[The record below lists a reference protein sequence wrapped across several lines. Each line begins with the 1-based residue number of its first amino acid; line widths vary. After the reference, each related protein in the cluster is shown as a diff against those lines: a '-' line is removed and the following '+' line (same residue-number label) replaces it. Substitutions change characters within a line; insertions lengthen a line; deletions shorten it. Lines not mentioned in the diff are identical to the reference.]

1 MSSLN
6 ALTVAVDVASRKR
19 DAARRVLQ
27 DALAAQ
33 QAARAQLDQLED
45 YARETESRWGVKADT
60 AMQPEVMYH
69 HYQFMNRLG
78 HAASIQ
84 TGVVS
89 DQSGRVES
97 AQRALLEAELRLT
110 SLRKV
115 VEKRRQDLVLQ
126 QMRRD
131 QKQTDERAAL
141 QYRNASQGPRG
152 QEY

>member
-1 MSSLN
+1 MSNLN
-6 ALTVAVDVASRKR
+6 SLTVAVDVALRKR
-19 DAARRVLQ
+19 DAARQVLQ

-45 YARETESRWGVKADT
+45 YARETESRWGMKADT

-89 DQSGRVES
+89 DQSGRVEG

-115 VEKRRQDLVLQ
+115 VDKRRHDLERQ

-141 QYRNASQGPRG
+141 QYRSASQGPHG